1 MPYDPETWL
10 NRAHCLRLLGYP
22 ELGLG
27 DAYKARLLV
36 EAALE
41 NRSSPLGTTTF
52 QAFAGKIYNQHMND
66 PAWAQWRSR
75 VATSALLQART
86 TDMLKRIEAHIWT
99 ELMEGLIAC
108 NCCSDY
114 LRMSIAAAEKF
125 PRDEVYPSDVKN
137 AVSWYQQRVTILQ
150 AQVDDGDM
158 TAVQMQT
165 TLDNGGVYPTPY
177 PWITESLLVRD
188 DALIEEV
195 QGDFKSAS
203 TNCTVF
209 KSTIRNVKVIDET
222 EEATEFDVLGV
233 IATRDIAAGE
243 TVVKDITPAG
253 VICTTD
259 RCEACCGALPPDT
272 NITNSCCSI
281 QYCSTTCAQTA
292 IETYHPPLCG
302 KSLTFLHSP
311 ALTAKDT
318 TDFALDALLLLRI
331 LALSISTAAAHP
343 LLTPILSVL
352 TPAYSMPSPQLII
365 LNFTS
370 HIVTPILT
378 LQALGV
384 DIFTN
389 AAYDTWVLHT
399 MRCRIQN
406 NKHGATLEGLV
417 GSAIS
422 PLYSMFNH
430 ACEPNVDWRHEEDGN
445 EGGSSTVTMFATR
458 AIDKGEEMCISY
470 IKGQEMGLV
479 ERQKVLKGWL
489 GMECGCERCVRERAE
504 EENGLSGE
512 LEGLEGLD
520 IKAGNGAVVEVNGH
534 LSDQKDVT
542 GESGSIRIE
551 E

>member
-1 MPYDPETWL
+1 
-10 NRAHCLRLLGYP
+10 
-22 ELGLG
+22 
-27 DAYKARLLV
+27 
-36 EAALE
+36 
-41 NRSSPLGTTTF
+41 
-52 QAFAGKIYNQHMND
+52 MND
-66 PAWAQWRSR
+66 PAWAQWREQ

-86 TDMLKRIEAHIWT
+86 TDMLKRIEAHVWT

-125 PRDEVYPSDVKN
+125 PRDEVYPSDVRN

-158 TAVQMQT
+158 TPTQMQT

-188 DALIEEV
+188 NAVIEDV
-195 QGDFKSAS
+195 QGKFKSTS

-209 KSTIRNVKVIDET
+209 KSTIRNVKVIDDT
-222 EEATEFDVLGV
+222 EETTEFDVLGV
-233 IATRDIAAGE
+233 IATRDIVKGE
-243 TVVKDITPAG
+243 TVVKDITSAG

-259 RCEACCGALPPDT
+259 RCEACCGNLQAD
-272 NITNSCCSI
+272 NIITNSCCSI
-281 QYCSTTCAQTA
+281 QYCSAACAQIATA
-292 IETYHPPLCG
+292 TYHPSLCG
-302 KSLTFLHSP
+302 KSLAFLHEP
-311 ALTAKDT
+311 ASTAKET

-331 LALSISTAAAHP
+331 LALSLSTAATHP
-343 LLTPILSVL
+343 LLTPILAVL

-365 LNFTS
+365 MNFTS

-384 DIFTN
+384 NIFTN

-430 ACEPNVDWRHEEDGN
+430 ACEPNVNWRHDDEGN
-445 EGGSSTVTMFATR
+445 GGGSSTVTMFATR
-458 AIDKGEEMCISY
+458 DIKEGEEMCVSY
-470 IKGQEMGLV
+470 VEGQEMGLF
-479 ERQKVLKGWL
+479 ERQKALKGWL
-489 GMECGCERCVRERAE
+489 GMDCGCVRCVKEREEMMEDELNE
-504 EENGLSGE
+504 ELN
-512 LEGLEGLD
+512 GLD
-520 IKAGNGAVVEVNGH
+520 IGAGNGTALVGNEFSSG
-534 LSDQKDVT
+534 QEDVT
-542 GESGSIRIE
+542 GDSGNVKRE
-551 E
+551 